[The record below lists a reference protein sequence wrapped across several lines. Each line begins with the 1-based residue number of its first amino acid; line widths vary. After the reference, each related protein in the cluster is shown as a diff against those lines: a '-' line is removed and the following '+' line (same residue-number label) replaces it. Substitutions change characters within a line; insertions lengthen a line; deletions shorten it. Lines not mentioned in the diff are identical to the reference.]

1 MYFYVCLYITAVDD
15 AYTFGANMISRT
27 RVAAIKNYLF
37 FAELVIRV
45 DRALIFHQI
54 YIHNPKFV
62 GAMLYLLQQK

>member
-1 MYFYVCLYITAVDD
+1 MYCYVCLYITAVDD
-15 AYTFGANMISRT
+15 ANTVGANMISQT

-37 FAELVIRV
+37 FAELIIRI

-54 YIHNPKFV
+54 NIHNPKFV